1 MFASY
6 DMNPMAI
13 HQMQQERLSADIER
27 VDRST
32 GLPFPAGG
40 VIVAVLVALAILL

>member
-13 HQMQQERLSADIER
+13 RQMQQERLAADIAHA
-27 VDRST
+27 DRSARWEIR
-32 GLPFPAGG
+32 AGG
-40 VIVAVLVALAILL
+40 VIVALVIATVVLF